1 MNILITGASG
11 LLGNH
16 LTRLFLSRGHQVR
29 VLIENERA
37 VDGLES
43 LPVEKFVCDI
53 RDPDQVRGCA
63 DGMEVI
69 IHAAADTS
77 VWPYHSEKVR
87 EINVSGTAHLVKEAL
102 FSHALRFIYVGSAC
116 AFGWGSLQSPG
127 TETTGYKRFRYHID
141 YYETKALAQQMVLRA
156 VRDKGLPGIVVN
168 PTFMIGPHD
177 YKMNAARLV
186 LSIMQSKFPG
196 FPPGG
201 RNFIHAADVASG
213 IYNAVESGEIGECYI
228 LGNEN
233 LSYREFFRMVG
244 QVTGCKVPELP
255 IPAILVKSTG
265 WVQSLLA
272 VLSGNPPQ
280 LGYNMARG
288 TCHHAFYSPEKARK
302 RLNLSQTPIS
312 LAVYDTVE
320 WLKKQR
326 TN

>member
-16 LTRLFLSRGHQVR
+16 LTRLFLSRGHKVR
-29 VLIENERA
+29 VLIERENA
-37 VDGLES
+37 DDGLES
-43 LPVEKFVCDI
+43 LPVEKLVCDI
-53 RDPDQVRGCA
+53 RDPDQVRGKA
-63 DGMEVI
+63 DGMEAI

-87 EINVSGTAHLVKEAL
+87 DINVCGTAHMVTEAL
-102 FSHALRFIYVGSAC
+102 FSQVKRFIYVGSAC
-116 AFGWGSLQSPG
+116 AFGWGSLQFPG
-127 TETTGYKRFRYHID
+127 TETTGFKRFCYHID
-141 YYETKALAQQMVLRA
+141 YYETKLLAQQVVLRA

-186 LSIMQSKFPG
+186 LSIMQGKFPG

-201 RNFIHAADVASG
+201 RNFVHAADVASG

-233 LSYREFFRMVG
+233 LSYREFFRMVS
-244 QVTGCKVPELP
+244 QVTGCRVPELP

-272 VLSGNPPQ
+272 ALSGNPPQ

-320 WLKKQR
+320 WLKLQK
-326 TN
+326 TD